1 MPGGRIT
8 PFVMRPAA
16 AAVLVL
22 VPLLWTPTAADAVAP
37 TCQGQPATVQ
47 GSQGSVQGTA
57 GDDVIVLSG
66 AASAVDAGA
75 GNDLICLRGTK
86 KILSIY
92 PGAGD
97 DVVDASG
104 AGARTWTELGPG
116 SDTITGSSFADE
128 VIIGEHTE
136 GVADVPGHYV
146 VNTGTGGDNV
156 TLKEKGAVVEAR
168 LGRGNDLFAISTAFA
183 GAGSVLDLGRG
194 RDTFAVQDHWE
205 YSNARGTALLV
216 DLDLGTARWR
226 DVDFA
231 LHHAENV
238 SGYAERVEVHGTDDH
253 NRIFGHGCDV
263 DLRGRGGADTIYLSS
278 FNATDIAP
286 ALDDCREALRLR
298 AYGNSGDD
306 FLSGGKY
313 HDVFIGGPGRDKAHG
328 GPGDHDLCD
337 AEIVAGKGCLQS

>member
-1 MPGGRIT
+1 
-8 PFVMRPAA
+8 MRPAA

-22 VPLLWTPTAADAVAP
+22 VPLVWTPTAADAAAP

-47 GSQGSVQGTA
+47 GSQGFVQGTA

-128 VIIGEHTE
+128 VIIGEHTD

-146 VNTGTGGDNV
+146 VSTGTGRDTV
-156 TLKEKGAVVEAR
+156 TLNEKGAVVDAR
-168 LGRGNDLFAISTAFA
+168 LGRGNDLFVIYTAFA
-183 GAGSVLDLGRG
+183 GPGSTLDLGVG
-194 RDTFAVQDHWE
+194 TDSFVVQDHWE
-205 YSNARGTALLV
+205 YSDARGTALLI
-216 DLDLGTARWR
+216 DLGLGIARWR

-231 LHHAENV
+231 LRRTENV
-238 SGYAERVEVHGTDDH
+238 SGYAERVEMHGSNER
-253 NRIFGHGCDV
+253 NRLFGHGCDV
-263 DLRGRGGADTIYLSS
+263 DLRGRGGDDLIYLSS
-278 FNATDIAP
+278 DNAVDIAP
-286 ALDDCREALRLR
+286 ALGDCQQDLRLR
-298 AYGNSGDD
+298 AYGTSGDD
-306 FLSGGKY
+306 VLRGGKY
-313 HDVFIGGPGRDKAHG
+313 HDVLIGGHGRDKAHG
-328 GPGDHDLCD
+328 GPGGHDRCD
-337 AEIVAGKGCLQS
+337 AELVAGKGCLGS